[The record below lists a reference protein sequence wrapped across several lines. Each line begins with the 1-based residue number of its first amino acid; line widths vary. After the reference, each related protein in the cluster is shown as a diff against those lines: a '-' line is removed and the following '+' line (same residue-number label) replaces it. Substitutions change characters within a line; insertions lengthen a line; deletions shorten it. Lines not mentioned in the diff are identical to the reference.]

1 MDFDVKQIK
10 RDMDRLYKFLEKG
23 NNSLMYPTDVNTLEN
38 MSANILGGVKSSIES
53 KYKYSKVKDINK
65 KNEDKLLRT
74 LEDNQVYLNTMAS
87 SITDIYDS
95 CDYIYMP
102 MDDALECKSKSDI
115 ICTLLEFM
123 KSVSD
128 RDYEIT
134 KSMFRNGLVSDE
146 FYNPMYGG
154 VCNWSY
160 YLQKCYV
167 LLFTGLSHY
176 GNGCILSHEIGHAI
190 DFYKYALPYGQIKPY
205 YKCFFD
211 EVPSTFY
218 ERIFLDYIKDKKID
232 EKASD
237 VYFNRRSFLFV
248 CYADDVIDFYDY
260 MSEGYD
266 NGNIKLE
273 ELYNYNESFNYFIG
287 NYVSLHLAVL
297 YRKDKKKA
305 LEILDE
311 ICSNRLYFDYDIG
324 QIIDYFKIDIDS
336 FIDGDYVEPYIRE
349 RVLDFNKRFN
359 ISSTL

>member
-23 NNSLMYPTDVNTLEN
+23 NNSLMYPTDVNTLGN

-53 KYKYSKVKDINK
+53 KYKYSRVKDINK
-65 KNEDKLLRT
+65 KNEDKLLRA
-74 LEDNQVYLNTMAS
+74 LEDNQLYLNTMAS

-146 FYNPMYGG
+146 FYNPVYGG
-154 VCNWSY
+154 LCNWSY

-190 DFYKYALPYGQIKPY
+190 DFYKYALPYGQMKPY
-205 YKCFFD
+205 YKCFLD

-218 ERIFLDYIKDKKID
+218 ERIFLDYIKDNKID

-237 VYFNRRSFLFV
+237 VYFNRRSFPFI
-248 CYADDVIDFYDY
+248 CYADDVIDFYNY

-287 NYVSLHLAVL
+287 NYVSIHLAVL

-324 QIIDYFKIDIDS
+324 QILDYFKIDIDS
-336 FIDGDYVEPYIRE
+336 FIDGDYIEPYIRK
-349 RVLDFNKRFN
+349 RALDFNKRFN